1 MPGIKELSGSF
12 RHALHET
19 RDVLGSSAKRM
30 VSSTEAAWSRAT
42 DGVDNMSR
50 RFNRFTNRLNSWA
63 DNNRVGAAVHGATW
77 ARVGATVWLVSV
89 GLAVACLIERG
100 TRLGISV
107 HILAQIGRYFR
118 FRERNAK
125 FTVELRA
132 GTIIFLMVGGRVGGG
147 FWG

>member
-77 ARVGATVWLVSV
+77 TRVGASLWLVSAGV
-89 GLAVACLIERG
+89 VVACLIERG
-100 TRLGISV
+100 ARSHIGV
-107 HILAQIGRYFR
+107 HFRAQIGRYFR

-132 GTIIFLMVGGRVGGG
+132 GTIIFLMVGGRAGWG